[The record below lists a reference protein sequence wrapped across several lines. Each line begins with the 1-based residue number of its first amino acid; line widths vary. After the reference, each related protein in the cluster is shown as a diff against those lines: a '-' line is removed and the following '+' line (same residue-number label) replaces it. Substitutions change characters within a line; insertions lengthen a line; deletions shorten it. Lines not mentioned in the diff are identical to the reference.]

1 MKAQPG
7 IVDFVDPVN
16 QCSYKTNFVR
26 ECGKTKIVRKES
38 CEVSRAKSAHQ

>member
-16 QCSYKTNFVR
+16 QCSNKTNFVR
-26 ECGKTKIVRKES
+26 ECSKTKIVRKEP
-38 CEVSRAKSAHQ
+38 CERFLTEN